1 MTTITITATLTSNLN
16 NGGGGP
22 IPPPTPPVNVVI
34 PNVTGSSVI
43 GQTLTCSNGTW
54 TGTNPITYTYQWKN
68 NGVDILGETNS
79 TYVTVF
85 GDYGDSI
92 TCEVT
97 GTNVAGSS
105 SATSNSIVVTA
116 ATPVNVSAPVVSGTN
131 VVGDI
136 LTTTDGTWTGT
147 APITYTYQWKRNG
160 SNIVGEVSNTY
171 TLVQADAAF
180 SVYCVVTATN
190 IGGAANANS
199 NSVYVLDADADA
211 FLIAT
216 AITDNTLVQATNE
229 LVVDLKG
236 YSIYTKFTALYPFIG
251 GTATTHKF
259 NLINPLDTNAA
270 FRIEWFGGVTH
281 DSSGIT
287 GNGTNGYGETY
298 VKPSVDLVLNST
310 HIAFWSKTNS
320 QNANAEMGIQDGA
333 LNAGIRVIT
342 RNTSNQTQYQVNDN
356 ASTLL
361 TSVTDSSGF
370 YCASRTASNS
380 RKLYKNGTAI
390 ITNTTASTTRTTAT
404 IPVLGQK
411 TFNNTMNAYLAKTHS
426 FASAGGGLND
436 TQAADYYT
444 AVNKFQTAI
453 GR

>member
-1 MTTITITATLTSNLN
+1 MTTITISATITSNIIK
-16 NGGGGP
+16 GGGGVSL
-22 IPPPTPPVNVVI
+22 PPSNITPPSISGSNVV
-34 PNVTGSSVI
+34 
-43 GQTLTCSNGTW
+43 GQTLSVSDGVWSGTS
-54 TGTNPITYTYQWKN
+54 PITYTYQW
-68 NGVDILGETNS
+68 VRDTTNIP
-79 TYVTVF
+79 
-85 GDYGDSI
+85 G
-92 TCEVT
+92 
-97 GTNVAGSS
+97 
-105 SATSNSIVVTA
+105 ATSNA
-116 ATPVNVSAPVVSGTN
+116 
-131 VVGDI
+131 
-136 LTTTDGTWTGT
+136 
-147 APITYTYQWKRNG
+147 
-160 SNIVGEVSNTY
+160 Y
-171 TLVQADAAF
+171 TLEQADATF
-180 SVYCVVTATN
+180 DVYCIVTATN
-190 IGGAANANS
+190 AFGFASSNS
-199 NSVYVLDADADA
+199 NSLYILDADANA
-211 FLIAT
+211 FLTAT

-281 DSSGIT
+281 NANGIT

-320 QNANAEMGIQDGA
+320 QNANAEMGVVDGS

-342 RNTSNQTQYQVNDN
+342 RNTSNQTLYQVNDN

-361 TSVTDSSGF
+361 SSVTDSSGF

-380 RKLYKNGTAI
+380 RKLYKNGSAI
-390 ITNTTASTTRTTAT
+390 LTNTTASTTRTTAT

-411 TFNNTMNAYLAKTHS
+411 NFNNTMNAYLAKRFV
-426 FASAGGGLND
+426 FASVGGGLND

>member
-1 MTTITITATLTSNLN
+1 MIINSYSFSNPLVSPVNTVLPVISGTAT
-16 NGGGGP
+16 
-22 IPPPTPPVNVVI
+22 V
-34 PNVTGSSVI
+34 GS
-43 GQTLTCSNGTW
+43 TLSSTTGTW
-54 TGTNPITYTYQWKN
+54 
-68 NGVDILGETNS
+68 
-79 TYVTVF
+79 
-85 GDYGDSI
+85 
-92 TCEVT
+92 
-97 GTNVAGSS
+97 A
-105 SATSNSIVVTA
+105 
-116 ATPVNVSAPVVSGTN
+116 
-131 VVGDI
+131 
-136 LTTTDGTWTGT
+136 GT
-147 APITYTYQWKRNG
+147 APITYTYQWKRSG
-160 SNIVGEVSNTY
+160 SNIASATSSTY
-171 TLVQADAAF
+171 LLVQADATF
-180 SVYCVVTATN
+180 NITCEVTATN
-190 IGGAANANS
+190 IVGSASATSNSLTILDANAS
-199 NSVYVLDADADA
+199 A
-211 FLIAT
+211 FLTAA
-216 AITDNTLVQATNE
+216 AITDATITGAVNK

-236 YSIYTKFTALYPFIG
+236 YNIYNKFTALYPYVG

-270 FRIEWFGGVTH
+270 FRILWVGGVTH
-281 DSSGIT
+281 NANGVT

-298 VKPSVDLVLNST
+298 IQPSTNLILNSS

-320 QNANAEMGIQDGA
+320 QNANAEMGVVDGS

-342 RNTSNQTQYQVNDN
+342 RNASNQTQYQVNDN

-426 FASAGGGLND
+426 FASAGEGFND
-436 TQAADYYT
+436 TEAANFYT
-444 AVNKFQTAI
+444 AVNLFQTTL

>member
-22 IPPPTPPVNVVI
+22 IPTPTPPVNIVT
-34 PNVTGSSVI
+34 PNVTGSSII
-43 GQTLTCSNGTW
+43 GQTLTTTDGTW
-54 TGTNPITYTYQWKN
+54 TGTNPITYSYQWKN

-105 SATSNSIVVTA
+105 SAISNSIVVTA
-116 ATPVNVSAPVVSGTN
+116 AVPVNTSAPSVSGNN
-131 VVGDI
+131 VVGET
-136 LTTTDGTWTGT
+136 LTTTNGAWTGT
-147 APITYTYQWKRNG
+147 SPITYTYQWVRDTT
-160 SNIVGEVSNTY
+160 NISGEVSNTY
-171 TLVQADAAF
+171 TLVQADATF
-180 SVYCVVTATN
+180 VVYCVVTATN
-190 IGGAANANS
+190 IGGSANVNS
-199 NSVYVLDADADA
+199 DSNYILDADANA
-211 FLIAT
+211 FLTAT
-216 AITDNTLVQATNE
+216 AITDNTLVVATNE

-236 YSIYTKFTALYPFIG
+236 YSIYTRFTALYPFIG

-270 FRIEWFGGVTH
+270 FRIEWLGGVTH
-281 DSSGIT
+281 NANGIT

-298 VKPSVDLVLNST
+298 IKPSVDLVLNST

-320 QNANAEMGIQDGA
+320 QNATAEMGIQDGS
-333 LNAGIRVIT
+333 LNAGLRVIT
-342 RNTSNQTQYQVNDN
+342 RNASNQTQYQVNDN
-356 ASTLL
+356 ASTIVS
-361 TSVTDSSGF
+361 SVTDSSGF

-390 ITNTTASTTRTTAT
+390 QTATSASTTRTTAT

-411 TFNNTMNAYLAKTHS
+411 NFNNTMMSYLAKNFI

>member
-1 MTTITITATLTSNLN
+1 MTSKVGGSGGIT
-16 NGGGGP
+16 
-22 IPPPTPPVNVVI
+22 PPSIPPVNIVA
-34 PNVTGSSVI
+34 PNVTGSSII

-54 TGTNPITYTYQWKN
+54 TGTNPITYSYQWKN

-105 SATSNSIVVTA
+105 SAISNSIVVTA
-116 ATPVNVSAPVVSGTN
+116 AVPVNTSFPSVSGNN
-131 VVGDI
+131 VVGET
-136 LTTTDGTWTGT
+136 LTTTNGTWTGT
-147 APITYTYQWKRNG
+147 SPITYTYQWVRDTT
-160 SNIVGEVSNTY
+160 NISGEVSNTY
-171 TLVQADAAF
+171 TLVQADATF
-180 SVYCVVTATN
+180 VVYCVVTATN
-190 IGGAANANS
+190 IGGSANVNS
-199 NSVYVLDADADA
+199 DSNYILDADANA
-211 FLIAT
+211 FLTAT
-216 AITDNTLVQATNE
+216 AITDNTLVVATNE

-236 YSIYTKFTALYPFIG
+236 YSIYTRFTALYPFIG

-270 FRIEWFGGVTH
+270 FRIEWLGGVTH
-281 DSSGIT
+281 NANGIT

-298 VKPSVDLVLNST
+298 IKPNVDLVLNST

-320 QNANAEMGIQDGA
+320 QNANREMGIADGA
-333 LNAGIRVIT
+333 LNASLGCVT
-342 RNTSNQTQYQVNDN
+342 RNTSNFSINTVNDN
-356 ASTLL
+356 TGTISANSDST
-361 TSVTDSSGF
+361 GF
-370 YCASRTASNS
+370 YIASRTASNVK
-380 RKLYKNGTAI
+380 KLYKNGAVL
-390 ITNTTASTTRTTAT
+390 NNATTASTTRTGSTV
-404 IPVLGQK
+404 PVLGQK
-411 TFNNTMNAYLAKTHS
+411 SATNTMGAYLAKNFI

>member
-16 NGGGGP
+16 KGGGGP
-22 IPPPTPPVNVVI
+22 IPPPSPPVNIVA
-34 PNVTGSSVI
+34 PNITGSSVI

-97 GTNVAGSS
+97 GTNIAGSS
-105 SATSNSIVVTA
+105 SAISNSIVVTA

-147 APITYTYQWKRNG
+147 APITYTYQWVRNAT
-160 SNIVGEVSNTY
+160 NIPGETSSTY
-171 TLVQADAAF
+171 TLDQADAAF

-190 IGGAANANS
+190 IGGSANANS
-199 NSVYVLDADADA
+199 NSVYVLDADANA

-236 YSIYTKFTALYPFIG
+236 YSIYTRFTALYPFIG

-333 LNAGIRVIT
+333 LNASLRVVT
-342 RNTSNQTQYQVNDN
+342 RNASNQSIYSVNDN
-356 ASTLL
+356 TGSVV

-390 ITNTTASTTRTTAT
+390 QTATTVSVARTTAT

-411 TFNNTMNAYLAKTHS
+411 GAANTMGAYLAKRFV
-426 FASAGGGLND
+426 FASAGAGLND